1 MRYLA
6 NISGL
11 ILCAAVIMLFWAETA
26 QAYIDPS
33 SGSYFL
39 QILLAGLLGALFTL
53 KIYWRKIKAFFS
65 GKDAD
70 HDAGQ

>member
-1 MRYLA
+1 MRYLT
-6 NISGL
+6 NIGEL
-11 ILCAAVIMLFWAETA
+11 VICAVIIMLIRTETA
-26 QAYIDPS
+26 HAYIDPS

-39 QILLAGLLGALFTL
+39 QILLASLLGALFTL

-70 HDAGQ
+70 HDIGQ